1 MKKSLV
7 LQRYKREFA
16 KYFVTIDY
24 QFILFGI
31 YDELD
36 DEMKQL
42 YGFIR
47 YYEKKL
53 D

>member
-1 MKKSLV
+1 MI
-7 LQRYKREFA
+7 Q
-16 KYFVTIDY
+16 DY
-24 QFILFGI
+24 QYLLIGI

-42 YGFIR
+42 YGFIK
-47 YYEKKL
+47 YYEKNL